1 MGLFAA
7 ADEAKESMTSLE
19 SELES
24 VKAQMADLKK
34 VAPPA
39 LLATHVRTN
48 ANKII
53 LCSSSGNHS
62 IA

>member
-34 VAPPA
+34 VA
-39 LLATHVRTN
+39 
-48 ANKII
+48 
-53 LCSSSGNHS
+53 C
-62 IA
+62 

>member
-39 LLATHVRTN
+39 FVRTN
-48 ANKII
+48 ANTII
-53 LCSSSGNHS
+53 LCSSSGFYS